1 MDWFLI
7 LLRLVHI
14 GAGIFWVGSAFAF
27 FLFIQP
33 AVRSLGPDTEGAFMG
48 QLSRVQKFPMIILG
62 STILTIGAGLI
73 LYLRDA
79 GGVQLWL
86 GSATGVGFTIGAA
99 AAILAFSLGPS
110 VILPSIGRLDAIGQ
124 TLAAE
129 HRPPTAEEGATIQAM
144 QARLG
149 TFGKVDLV
157 LLGVAVL
164 FMSTS
169 RYLG

>member
-14 GAGIFWVGSAFAF
+14 GSGIFWVGAAFAF

-48 QLSRVQKFPMIILG
+48 QLSRVQKFPMIIFG
-62 STILTIGAGLI
+62 ATILTVGAGLI

-79 GGVQLWL
+79 GGLQLWL

-99 AAILAFSLGPS
+99 AAIVSFALGPS
-110 VILPSIGRLDAIGQ
+110 VIVPTIGRLDEIGK
-124 TLAAE
+124 TLESE
-129 HRPPTAEEGATIQAM
+129 HRPPTPEEGARIGAL
-144 QARLG
+144 QARLDK
-149 TFGKVDLV
+149 FGKVDLV
-157 LLGVAVL
+157 FLAIAVL